1 MSCCLFQGKLNAN
14 IASSLKLF
22 ANILPRLQHSLSVSL
37 VTSLAANNYELQSN
51 LVKCGVLW
59 SLLLFMFEY
68 DYTLDESGVVTDENT
83 NQQVN
88 LIHHHQAAI
97 DIQQFFVP
105 FSSFVENGQQFGQII
120 NFGYC
125 CPSWL

>member
-1 MSCCLFQGKLNAN
+1 M
-14 IASSLKLF
+14 
-22 ANILPRLQHSLSVSL
+22 
-37 VTSLAANNYELQSN
+37 
-51 LVKCGVLW
+51 KCGVLW